1 MHLKK
6 AVVPVAG
13 LGTRL
18 RPTTIS
24 IPKEMLPLG
33 RLPVIHRVVDE
44 LTEAG
49 IDRFLMITSQGKEAI
64 ENHLRSSFPT
74 ASNSP
79 AFAFSTQEI
88 PAGGTKP
95 LGTGDA
101 IARAESYA
109 GGEPFLVAFGDS
121 LIRSAG
127 TPSLVER
134 MIECH
139 WRYEAAC
146 TIAVYRVAAE
156 LTRRYGIVVPAEVS
170 VETGDCAIDDILEKP
185 GPHRTSSR
193 WAVSARYTFSA
204 DIFEQL
210 RRVSPAADGEIYLTD
225 AIRGLIRDGL
235 PVRAVLMQPEESR
248 VDIGNHRSYY
258 EAFLDYALE
267 DEEWGAEIAET
278 MRARLRATPDD
289 GLQREAQG

>member
-95 LGTGDA
+95 LRYRRRN
-101 IARAESYA
+101 RA
-109 GGEPFLVAFGDS
+109 GRVL
-121 LIRSAG
+121 RW
-127 TPSLVER
+127 
-134 MIECH
+134 
-139 WRYEAAC
+139 WR
-146 TIAVYRVAAE
+146 
-156 LTRRYGIVVPAEVS
+156 
-170 VETGDCAIDDILEKP
+170 
-185 GPHRTSSR
+185 
-193 WAVSARYTFSA
+193 AVSRCLWRQPDPF
-204 DIFEQL
+204 
-210 RRVSPAADGEIYLTD
+210 RWD
-225 AIRGLIRDGL
+225 A
-235 PVRAVLMQPEESR
+235 QP
-248 VDIGNHRSYY
+248 G
-258 EAFLDYALE
+258 
-267 DEEWGAEIAET
+267 
-278 MRARLRATPDD
+278 
-289 GLQREAQG
+289 